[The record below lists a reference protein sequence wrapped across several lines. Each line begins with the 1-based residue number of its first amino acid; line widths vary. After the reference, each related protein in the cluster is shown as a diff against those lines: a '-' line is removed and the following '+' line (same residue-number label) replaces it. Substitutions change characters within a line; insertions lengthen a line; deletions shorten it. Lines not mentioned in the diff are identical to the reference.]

1 MSEPPPGIFEG
12 DAHVFPL
19 RVYYEDTDAAGIVY
33 YANYLRY
40 AERARTE
47 MMRSLG
53 LNHSGMMAAE
63 GVVFAVRHCTADF
76 LAPARLD
83 DRLEVVTRITGLRGA
98 SLGMEQRVS
107 RDGADLVRMTLML
120 ACMTLTGRPSRIP
133 GTLRADLTDYHNK
146 GKRLK

>member
-1 MSEPPPGIFEG
+1 
-12 DAHVFPL
+12 VYPL

-33 YANYLRY
+33 YANYLRF

-53 LNHSGMMAAE
+53 LNHSGMMAEE

-83 DRLEVVTRITGLRGA
+83 DWLEVVTRITGLRGA
-98 SLGMEQRVS
+98 SLGLEQWVR
-107 RDGADLVRMTLML
+107 RDGADLVRMSLKL
-120 ACMTLTGRPSRIP
+120 ACMTLAGRPSRIP
-133 GTLRADLTDYHNK
+133 ATLRADLEEFRNRNDP
-146 GKRLK
+146 

>member
-1 MSEPPPGIFEG
+1 MSEPPPGAFDG
-12 DAHVFPL
+12 AAHVFSV

-33 YANYLRY
+33 YANYLRF

-53 LNHSGMMAAE
+53 LNHSGMMAEE

-83 DRLEVVTRITGLRGA
+83 DWLEVVTRITGLRGA
-98 SLGMEQRVS
+98 SLGMEQWVR
-107 RDGADLVRMTLML
+107 RDGADLVRMSLKL
-120 ACMTLTGRPSRIP
+120 ACMTLAGRPSRIP
-133 GTLRADLTDYHNK
+133 ATLRADLEEFRNRNDP
-146 GKRLK
+146 

>member
-1 MSEPPPGIFEG
+1 MSEPPPGILEG
-12 DAHVFPL
+12 DTHVFPL

-33 YANYLRY
+33 YANYLRF

-63 GVVFAVRHCTADF
+63 GVVFAVRHCSADF

-98 SLGMEQRVS
+98 SLGMEQRVR
-107 RDGADLVRMTLML
+107 RDGADLVRMSLKL

-133 GTLRADLTDYHNK
+133 GALRADLKDYHNK

>member
-1 MSEPPPGIFEG
+1 MSDPPPGVFDG
-12 DAHVFPL
+12 AAHVYPL

-33 YANYLRY
+33 YANYLRF

-53 LNHSGMMAAE
+53 LNHSGMMAEE

-83 DRLEVVTRITGLRGA
+83 DWLEVVTRITGLRGA
-98 SLGMEQRVS
+98 SLGMEQWVR
-107 RDGADLVRMTLML
+107 RDGADLVRMSLKL
-120 ACMTLTGRPSRIP
+120 ACMTLAGRPSRIP
-133 GTLRADLTDYHNK
+133 ATLRADLEEFRNRNDP
-146 GKRLK
+146 